1 MKMIARVCVSILLA
15 AIASHGDKLAKTA
28 LAYSNI
34 DLAFEQ
40 YTLTIS
46 DSVTPRRCNKLRKRE
61 EPLFGLSVI
70 STLRHPGT

>member
-1 MKMIARVCVSILLA
+1 MTAEVCVCVLLA

-28 LAYSNI
+28 LAYSNV

-46 DSVTPRRCNKLRKRE
+46 DSDESAISC
-61 EPLFGLSVI
+61 LSEK
-70 STLRHPGT
+70 SLCLAFLL

>member
-1 MKMIARVCVSILLA
+1 MAGNTNMIARVCVCILSA
-15 AIASHGDKLAKTA
+15 AIAPYGDKLAKTA

-46 DSVTPRRCNKLRKRE
+46 DSNDSAISC
-61 EPLFGLSVI
+61 LSEK
-70 STLRHPGT
+70 SLCLAFLL